1 MKTHTKNTHHL
12 ASVRVQVAEN
22 LTSASAFE
30 MRDLV
35 AERLK
40 ALPTSCEYS
49 GLAYFPSSSFGEVL
63 DCILLLGF
71 SSDKALENWVSQ
83 LFGRHIDKPVDKLPG
98 IVEAICRGNVG
109 KGDDWASKLGE
120 PNKAPLNAIQTPTKF
135 FDPIINDWYEGVPQV
150 QQFVLLCNQSFDK
163 GCGRGSKRLCGNGLG
178 TK

>member
-1 MKTHTKNTHHL
+1 MTTHTKNTHHL
-12 ASVRVQVAEN
+12 ASVTVQVAEN

-71 SSDKALENWVSQ
+71 SSDKALENWVYQ

-120 PNKAPLNAIQTPTKF
+120 PNNAKNFFAHQHSSQPLAPCHRFL
-135 FDPIINDWYEGVPQV
+135 PQLLDQHQHKRRV
-150 QQFVLLCNQSFDK
+150 QHP
-163 GCGRGSKRLCGNGLG
+163 
-178 TK
+178 